1 MPSTPFIKDAIFLSY
16 TSLNDFAKCP
26 RTYYLKNVYRDPR
39 NNYKL
44 QIASPYLTL
53 GSVVHDTINWYIDSS
68 QRPTPEQAVC
78 QYRNF
83 WQKYR
88 GRRGG
93 FTTLEDEAS
102 FGKRGLLML
111 DNFLQHA
118 GDLGKSAPPA
128 HFPKIVVE
136 GKVVLTG
143 NMDYVEELS
152 DGTLHIIDFKT
163 GTKDEDDPTQLYLY
177 ALLAESYFG
186 KRVSK
191 ISYWYL
197 DRDDAPKQAI
207 LDPLEKTLDWLQEKG
222 REIKLAWEKNEWE
235 CSHPEG
241 PCRDCQDYTAI
252 IEGKGEYVFTDHKY
266 KKEVFYLDRAKWL

>member
-1 MPSTPFIKDAIFLSY
+1 MPNAPYIKDAIFLSY
-16 TSLNDFAKCP
+16 TSLSDFAKCP
-26 RTYYLKNVYRDPR
+26 KVYFLKNVYRDPR

-68 QRPTPEQAVC
+68 QRPTTDQTTK
-78 QYRNF
+78 QFRNF

-88 GRRGG
+88 GKRGG
-93 FTTLEDEAS
+93 FTSLEDEAS

-111 DNFLQHA
+111 DNFLSHTEN
-118 GDLGKSAPPA
+118 LGKSAPPV

-136 GKVVLTG
+136 GNVVLTG
-143 NMDYVEELS
+143 NMDYVEELP
-152 DGTLHIIDFKT
+152 DRTLHIIDFKT

-186 KRVSK
+186 KKVSK

-197 DRDDAPKQAI
+197 DRDDKPKEAV
-207 LDPLEKTLDWLQEKG
+207 LDPLEKTLNWLTEKG
-222 REIKLAWEKNEWE
+222 RQIKVAWEKNEWV

-252 IEGKGEYVFTDHKY
+252 ISGKGEYVFTDHKY
-266 KKEVFYLDRAKWL
+266 KKEVFYLDRTKVL